1 MLYLNLF
8 KYYYLYFYRHLNELL
23 DGLKYCA
30 KMKLA
35 FVEHAYLYE
44 APQKYDDGN
53 VYEKSV
59 QITFKAMPGNGYF
72 EATLGIKVENGT
84 QIFVVIGQIFRIN
97 EYGHQA
103 DCLPR
108 TMLAKMPILKGI
120 CYCD

>member
-1 MLYLNLF
+1 MLIVHINN
-8 KYYYLYFYRHLNELL
+8 YLYFYRYFNQLL
-23 DGLKYCA
+23 DGFKDCA

-35 FVEHAYLYE
+35 LIEHAYLYE
-44 APQKYDDGN
+44 ALQKYDDGK

-59 QITFKAMPGNGYF
+59 QLTFKATPGNGYF
-72 EATLGIKVENGT
+72 EATLGMDVTNGT
-84 QIFVVIGQIFRIN
+84 QTFVVIGQVFRIN